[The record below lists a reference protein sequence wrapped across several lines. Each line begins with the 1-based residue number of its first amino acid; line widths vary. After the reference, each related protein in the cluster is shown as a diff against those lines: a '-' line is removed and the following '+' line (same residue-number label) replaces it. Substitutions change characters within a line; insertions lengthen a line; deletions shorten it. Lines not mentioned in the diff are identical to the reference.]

1 MAYDTT
7 EAVAKFLSGFQ
18 MKITNRE
25 RDTVAPDYYVKY
37 LLTLSKG
44 GKDFSTTFVSDPR
57 AFGEPTVT
65 QVFSALA
72 DDALTLRKYS
82 TDEFVD
88 KLYAQG
94 VKPSAALRAYDS
106 CKETNLWM
114 QDELYLS
121 GWEIEEISKTLTKH
135 EDEVN
140 ALVEKA
146 ASERAERYA
155 YDHPKLPKGFV
166 TIEQLQGDL
175 DLGDLRDEV
184 EDFDFDGDLTEAFSE
199 TADYKV
205 DDNYH
210 ALLSWLPDHT
220 EWLEQAEFDGLLEGC
235 KGDIYK
241 MVQMAQYEC
250 FKSDLYDHREDIC
263 RYGTLDQLRDM
274 GVYAIRESL
283 ADEILNDLSY
293 DEDYAPTDDAK
304 DTIMGA
310 VSAAFEEQSFGC
322 PSEEYEKEEGALP
335 HDFTTGKWRVHLI
348 YPGERYGLDGCL
360 TYELNVY
367 SGAPAAAHRASYS
380 LVEFYDTSQD
390 AARFPGGQFVSRYYM
405 TDLLE
410 DDSIAVSIDTMLK
423 NGNQFSL
430 DGGIPAWTVEGDDL
444 AKVNDFLKKSCM
456 EFCGSLPGDEKDED
470 GYSLTGEAKDA
481 TASRNGLSRNQMGIE
496 EKAAECKEAATVL
509 ANGNAL

>member
-37 LLTLSKG
+37 SLTLSKG

-57 AFGEPTVT
+57 ASGEPTVT

-121 GWEIEEISKTLTKH
+121 GWEIEEISKTLTKY

-140 ALVEKA
+140 TLVEKA
-146 ASERAERYA
+146 ASERAARYA

-166 TIEQLQGDL
+166 TIEQLQGGL

-184 EDFDFDGDLTEAFSE
+184 EDFDFDGDITEAFGE
-199 TADYKV
+199 TAEYKV

-241 MVQMAQYEC
+241 MTQMAQYEC

-293 DEDYAPTDDAK
+293 
-304 DTIMGA
+304 
-310 VSAAFEEQSFGC
+310 
-322 PSEEYEKEEGALP
+322 
-335 HDFTTGKWRVHLI
+335 
-348 YPGERYGLDGCL
+348 
-360 TYELNVY
+360 
-367 SGAPAAAHRASYS
+367 
-380 LVEFYDTSQD
+380 
-390 AARFPGGQFVSRYYM
+390 
-405 TDLLE
+405 
-410 DDSIAVSIDTMLK
+410 IAVSLDTMLK

-456 EFCGSLPGDEKDED
+456 EFSGSLPGDEKDED
-470 GYSLTGEAKDA
+470 GYSLSGEAKDA

>member
-37 LLTLSKG
+37 SLTLSKG
-44 GKDFSTTFVSDPR
+44 GKDFSTTFVSDPG
-57 AFGEPTVT
+57 ASGEPTVT

-82 TDEFVD
+82 ADEFVD

-121 GWEIEEISKTLTKH
+121 GWEIEEISKILTKY

-140 ALVEKA
+140 TLVEKA
-146 ASERAERYA
+146 ASERAALYA

-184 EDFDFDGDLTEAFSE
+184 EDFDFDGDITEAFSE

-205 DDNYH
+205 DSNHH

-241 MVQMAQYEC
+241 TVQMAQYEC

-293 DEDYAPTDDAK
+293 DE
-304 DTIMGA
+304 
-310 VSAAFEEQSFGC
+310 
-322 PSEEYEKEEGALP
+322 
-335 HDFTTGKWRVHLI
+335 
-348 YPGERYGLDGCL
+348 
-360 TYELNVY
+360 LNAY
-367 SGAPAAAHRASYS
+367 SGAPAAAHRASYP

-410 DDSIAVSIDTMLK
+410 DDSIAVSLDTMLK

-456 EFCGSLPGDEKDED
+456 EFSGSLPGDEKDED
-470 GYSLTGEAKDA
+470 GYSLSGEAKDA

>member
-37 LLTLSKG
+37 SLTLSKG

-57 AFGEPTVT
+57 ASGEPTVT

-121 GWEIEEISKTLTKH
+121 GWEIEEISKTLTKY

-140 ALVEKA
+140 TLVEKA
-146 ASERAERYA
+146 ASERAARYA

-184 EDFDFDGDLTEAFSE
+184 ED
-199 TADYKV
+199 
-205 DDNYH
+205 
-210 ALLSWLPDHT
+210 
-220 EWLEQAEFDGLLEGC
+220 
-235 KGDIYK
+235 
-241 MVQMAQYEC
+241 
-250 FKSDLYDHREDIC
+250 
-263 RYGTLDQLRDM
+263 
-274 GVYAIRESL
+274 
-283 ADEILNDLSY
+283 
-293 DEDYAPTDDAK
+293 
-304 DTIMGA
+304 
-310 VSAAFEEQSFGC
+310 
-322 PSEEYEKEEGALP
+322 
-335 HDFTTGKWRVHLI
+335 
-348 YPGERYGLDGCL
+348 
-360 TYELNVY
+360 
-367 SGAPAAAHRASYS
+367 
-380 LVEFYDTSQD
+380 
-390 AARFPGGQFVSRYYM
+390 
-405 TDLLE
+405 
-410 DDSIAVSIDTMLK
+410 
-423 NGNQFSL
+423 
-430 DGGIPAWTVEGDDL
+430 
-444 AKVNDFLKKSCM
+444 
-456 EFCGSLPGDEKDED
+456 
-470 GYSLTGEAKDA
+470 
-481 TASRNGLSRNQMGIE
+481 LSRLSMPRSRRNMA
-496 EKAAECKEAATVL
+496 KTSPTVPTTSYRTTMISRG
-509 ANGNAL
+509 A

>member
-18 MKITNRE
+18 MEITNRE

-140 ALVEKA
+140 TLVEKA
-146 ASERAERYA
+146 ASERAARYA

-184 EDFDFDGDLTEAFSE
+184 EDFDLSCPSLVASRPHGVVGTSRVRRPSRRLQGRYLQDG
-199 TADYKV
+199 
-205 DDNYH
+205 
-210 ALLSWLPDHT
+210 
-220 EWLEQAEFDGLLEGC
+220 
-235 KGDIYK
+235 
-241 MVQMAQYEC
+241 
-250 FKSDLYDHREDIC
+250 SD
-263 RYGTLDQLRDM
+263 
-274 GVYAIRESL
+274 
-283 ADEILNDLSY
+283 
-293 DEDYAPTDDAK
+293 
-304 DTIMGA
+304 GA
-310 VSAAFEEQSFGC
+310 VRVLQVRPLR
-322 PSEEYEKEEGALP
+322 PS
-335 HDFTTGKWRVHLI
+335 
-348 YPGERYGLDGCL
+348 
-360 TYELNVY
+360 
-367 SGAPAAAHRASYS
+367 
-380 LVEFYDTSQD
+380 
-390 AARFPGGQFVSRYYM
+390 
-405 TDLLE
+405 
-410 DDSIAVSIDTMLK
+410 
-423 NGNQFSL
+423 
-430 DGGIPAWTVEGDDL
+430 
-444 AKVNDFLKKSCM
+444 
-456 EFCGSLPGDEKDED
+456 
-470 GYSLTGEAKDA
+470 
-481 TASRNGLSRNQMGIE
+481 
-496 EKAAECKEAATVL
+496 
-509 ANGNAL
+509 

>member
-37 LLTLSKG
+37 SLTLSKG

-57 AFGEPTVT
+57 ASGEPTVT

-135 EDEVN
+135 GDEVN
-140 ALVEKA
+140 TLVEKA
-146 ASERAERYA
+146 ASERAARYA

-175 DLGDLRDEV
+175 DLGDLRNEV
-184 EDFDFDGDLTEAFSE
+184 EDFDFDGDITEAFGE
-199 TADYKV
+199 TAEYKV

-210 ALLSWLPDHT
+210 ALLTWLPDHT
-220 EWLEQAEFDGLLEGC
+220 EWLEEAEFDGLLEGC

-241 MVQMAQYEC
+241 MVQMAQYVC
-250 FKSDLYDHREDIC
+250 FKSDLYDHCEDIC
-263 RYGTLDQLRDM
+263 PSKGLPPWESTM
-274 GVYAIRESL
+274 SL
-283 ADEILNDLSY
+283 AMRTGSSTTSITARNS
-293 DEDYAPTDDAK
+293 APPPVTWNSPSDA
-304 DTIMGA
+304 
-310 VSAAFEEQSFGC
+310 
-322 PSEEYEKEEGALP
+322 
-335 HDFTTGKWRVHLI
+335 
-348 YPGERYGLDGCL
+348 
-360 TYELNVY
+360 
-367 SGAPAAAHRASYS
+367 
-380 LVEFYDTSQD
+380 
-390 AARFPGGQFVSRYYM
+390 
-405 TDLLE
+405 LLRN
-410 DDSIAVSIDTMLK
+410 TRK
-423 NGNQFSL
+423 RKGR
-430 DGGIPAWTVEGDDL
+430 
-444 AKVNDFLKKSCM
+444 
-456 EFCGSLPGDEKDED
+456 
-470 GYSLTGEAKDA
+470 SLT
-481 TASRNGLSRNQMGIE
+481 TSPP
-496 EKAAECKEAATVL
+496 
-509 ANGNAL
+509 ANGACILSTPESVTVSMVA